1 MSKKLYPRSMK
12 SQVDECSVYESLGLN
27 YPAVRCVAHTNV
39 KWEHVAIICIGK
51 QLVLKITV

>member
-12 SQVDECSVYESLGLN
+12 SRVDECSVYESLGLN

-39 KWEHVAIICIGK
+39 KWEHARGDNLYRK
-51 QLVLKITV
+51 TVST